1 MPNEKTQQ
9 ENKEEKIVIE
19 KWQPNELPGRAE
31 ARAQEIR
38 SQDEAREKRRKQEIA
53 EKYSRES
60 REAEI
65 NRQLQKMEADAAKKI
80 SENLTKLLNDW
91 EKGDKQ
97 ELQKKE
103 QDAIDR
109 LEAEKQKALEK
120 AKNEL
125 DQEYLSKIE
134 EAKKFL
140 EQLKSP
146 QETANRNYQREII
159 EKERKE
165 WSSRN
170 DACCEVYNKPE
181 TSAQEKVGYDEIIE
195 KIETRL
201 KELNQ
206 QAEELD
212 EAVSKQQAKVDLLNQ
227 KYQEALDKANRTIE
241 VNAKDQIDAHK
252 QRLEQLEKW
261 TYNVEAQNRFES
273 EINEGKRSEDQVRM
287 DVERDFNASK
297 KADEGQFLRESNAL
311 KRRHDQAL
319 DYYKRVEEMQSTQ
332 KMFKAS
338 DSSEFN
344 EMIQALRNCGDAL
357 LSQELGDE
365 AEEKMAK
372 LGAEAYKKCQSY
384 LDKKKRTLF
393 DGRKTEIGGKRREIA
408 NELKDTLLAICPRI
422 KKQLNPE
429 KYGWADEKQENK
441 NADPKQT
448 NKGGDKTKVQIKF
461 DQLSNKP
468 KGNGSI
474 IKKQDVPKSEKKKST
489 DGPVMKNGI

>member
-1 MPNEKTQQ
+1 M
-9 ENKEEKIVIE
+9 
-19 KWQPNELPGRAE
+19 
-31 ARAQEIR
+31 
-38 SQDEAREKRRKQEIA
+38 
-53 EKYSRES
+53 
-60 REAEI
+60 
-65 NRQLQKMEADAAKKI
+65 
-80 SENLTKLLNDW
+80 
-91 EKGDKQ
+91 
-97 ELQKKE
+97 
-103 QDAIDR
+103 
-109 LEAEKQKALEK
+109 
-120 AKNEL
+120 
-125 DQEYLSKIE
+125 
-134 EAKKFL
+134 
-140 EQLKSP
+140 
-146 QETANRNYQREII
+146 
-159 EKERKE
+159 
-165 WSSRN
+165 
-170 DACCEVYNKPE
+170 
-181 TSAQEKVGYDEIIE
+181 GYDEIIK

-319 DYYKRVEEMQSTQ
+319 AYYKRVEEMQSTQ

-338 DSSEFN
+338 DSNEFN

-365 AEEKMAK
+365 AEEKMAR

-393 DGRKTEIGGKRREIA
+393 DKRKTEIGGKRREIA
-408 NELKDTLLAICPRI
+408 TELKDTLLTICPRI

-429 KYGWADEKQENK
+429 KYGWAEEKQENK
-441 NADPKQT
+441 NADLKQE
-448 NKGGDKTKVQIKF
+448 NKGGDKTRVSINLE
-461 DQLSNKP
+461 QLSNKS